1 MGLFSW
7 IGSWFM
13 KKPKP
18 TTSAHSTAPA
28 VVVAHPQD
36 RALLVGINAYPGCPL
51 NGCLFDIE
59 NMSSIARKREIG
71 MYRKL
76 LDANATTENI
86 LDSLKWLAETPS
98 GARALFWYS
107 GHGAQVPTDDKSE
120 SDGLAECMCP
130 VDFDWSPE
138 RMIIDKQLVAVLGK
152 MPPGVRFDWGSDSC
166 HSGSLDRVISGR
178 RKNHPR
184 RYPIPDGMLGRIAQ
198 RHVQGHRVRAIQSKF
213 RAMLGGR
220 LDVGFVSGCRS
231 DQTSADTEVNGQA
244 CGAFTW
250 YFVQALNALP
260 TNASLAE
267 VVSKTR
273 TLLAQEGYNQVPQ
286 VEGTQGNKP
295 FLIY

>member
-1 MGLFSW
+1 MGLFDW
-7 IGSWFM
+7 IGGWFM

-18 TTSAHSTAPA
+18 TASSGPA
-28 VVVAHPQD
+28 IIVAKPQD
-36 RALLVGINAYPGCPL
+36 KAFTLGINAYPGCPL
-51 NGCLFDIE
+51 SGCVFDTK
-59 NMSSIARKREIG
+59 NMGSVVALREIKNQ
-71 MYRKL
+71 RTL
-76 LDANATTENI
+76 LDGDATTKNI
-86 LDSLKWLAETPS
+86 LDMLKWLAETPS
-98 GARALFWYS
+98 GGRALFWYS
-107 GHGAQVPTDDKSE
+107 GHGAQVPTDDPSE

-138 RMIIDKQLVAVLGK
+138 HMIIDKQLVAVLGK

-166 HSGSLDRVISGR
+166 HSGNLDRNISK

-184 RYPIPDGMLGRIAQ
+184 RYPIPEAMLQRIAQ
-198 RHVQGHRVRAIQSKF
+198 RHVQGHSVRSLHGKF

-220 LDVGFVSGCRS
+220 LDVGFASGCRS
-231 DQTSADTEVNGQA
+231 DQTSADTEVNGQP

-250 YFVQALNALP
+250 YFVEALKSLP
-260 TNASLAE
+260 LNASLSE

-273 TLLAQEGYNQVPQ
+273 TLLAQDGYDQVPQ